1 MANRTQPITVLTSL
15 AGWGAIALLLAVV
28 LGSLL
33 AVWINTDISVGFG
46 PSDFQT
52 IRFTVLQAFISA
64 LISITLSVPVARAL
78 ARRNFKGRQFFI
90 TLLGTSFILPVIVAV
105 FGILAIWGRS
115 GVFSDILTTT
125 GLQPLNIYGM
135 TGIIL
140 AHVFFNLPLATRLVL
155 QGWLAVPTEHFR
167 LCAQLGMT
175 SRDVTK
181 HIERPIMRATLPP
194 AFLTIFLLCITSFAV
209 ALTLGG
215 GPRATTVELAIYQA
229 LRFDFDL
236 PKAALFATFQF
247 MLCTTIALLALSLSK
262 PTAFSIGMGRPAKRW
277 DGQNALHKYTDF
289 SLLALTGLFL
299 FLPLTAILF
308 KGIRHLPKLPASVI
322 PAATNSVLIALT
334 SAAIC
339 VTLALIVSTL
349 IIRLSKQKPRT
360 AQLIESISFLS
371 LVASPFVIGTGL
383 FIIIFPFISP
393 FKLALPITALV
404 NAIMALPFAIRII
417 LPAIQRAETGYG
429 RLADSLG
436 MSQWARFRLAIW
448 PRLKLSVGFATGL
461 AAALSMGD
469 LGVITLFA
477 SHDSATLPLT
487 MYRLMASYQN
497 DAASAVALIL
507 IAISLGLFWIFDRG
521 GRIEHH
527 IR

>member
-1 MANRTQPITVLTSL
+1 MRITAF
-15 AGWGAIALLLAVV
+15 AGWGAIALLLAVS

-33 AVWINTDISVGFG
+33 AIWVKTDVSTGFIAA
-46 PSDFQT
+46 DFRI
-52 IRFTVLQAFISA
+52 IRFTLVQAFLSA
-64 LISITLSVPVARAL
+64 LISVIFAVPLARAL
-78 ARRNFKGRQFFI
+78 ARFDFKGRQLFI
-90 TLLGTSFILPVIVAV
+90 TFLGASFILPVIVAV

-115 GVFSDILTTT
+115 GLFSDTLRVI
-125 GLQPLNIYGM
+125 GQEPMNIYGL

-155 QGWLAVPTEHFR
+155 QGWLSVPTEHFR
-167 LCAQLGMT
+167 LCAQLGM
-175 SRDVTK
+175 SEKNIAK
-181 HIERPIMRATLPP
+181 HIERPILRTALPT
-194 AFLTIFLLCITSFAV
+194 ALLTIFLLCITSFAV

-236 PKAALFATFQF
+236 PKAALFASFQF
-247 MLCTTIALLALSLSK
+247 MLCTAIALFTLSLSK
-262 PTAFSIGMGRPAKRW
+262 PTIFSLGLDRPAKRW
-277 DGQNALHKYTDF
+277 DGRGRFHRYTDM
-289 SLLALTGLFL
+289 SVLTLTGLFL
-299 FLPLTAILF
+299 FLPLAAILI
-308 KGIRHLPKLPASVI
+308 KGIGHLPKLPPSVISASV
-322 PAATNSVLIALT
+322 NSLMISLT
-334 SAAIC
+334 SATIC
-339 VTLALIVSTL
+339 IGLTLIIASL
-349 IIRLSKQKPRT
+349 IIRLAKNTPRM
-360 AQLIESISFLS
+360 AQVIEGISFLS

-417 LPAIQRAETGYG
+417 LPAIQSAETGYG

-448 PRLKLSVGFATGL
+448 PRVKPSAGFAMGL

-477 SHDSATLPLT
+477 HPDSATLPLT
-487 MYRLMASYQN
+487 MYRLMASYQTE
-497 DAASAVALIL
+497 AASAVALLL
-507 IAISLGLFWIFDRG
+507 ITISLGLFWLFDKG
-521 GRIEHH
+521 GRIEHR